1 MLHIYIAAL
10 ALTTITLTTSG
21 CGGSSNATSA
31 QVSKGLTGTGT
42 TGPRSTSISTAGST
56 TAIKTSLSNSP
67 AKLVVELDAICKR
80 VHTDYNA
87 TISHAKE
94 QQYIHNLPEF
104 ASYEKKEFTELAR
117 LVRASSFARRWKQ
130 LVTTA
135 QALADATTRAGRYV
149 EAEGIDAA
157 LREGSDISREEALL
171 TAFATRDG
179 LTNCTHIQTG

>member
-31 QVSKGLTGTGT
+31 QVSKGLTGTT
-42 TGPRSTSISTAGST
+42 VPRSTSISTAGST
-56 TAIKTSLSNSP
+56 TAIKTSPNISP

-130 LVTTA
+130 FVTTA

-149 EAEGIDAA
+149 ETEGINAA
-157 LREGSDISREEALL
+157 LREGSNISREEALL
-171 TAFATRDG
+171 TAFATRDR
-179 LTNCTHIQTG
+179 LTDCTHIQTG